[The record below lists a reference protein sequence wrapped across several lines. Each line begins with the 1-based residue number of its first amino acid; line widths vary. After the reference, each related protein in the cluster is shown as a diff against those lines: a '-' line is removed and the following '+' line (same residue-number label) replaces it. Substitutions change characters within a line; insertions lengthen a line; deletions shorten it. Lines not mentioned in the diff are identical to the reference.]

1 MSLMDENTL
10 PDTHIEEIHSRLRE
24 SFSIQLEKARSYD
37 GNPIIEL
44 IALLSDLHLVDNEEC
59 YCSIF

>member
-1 MSLMDENTL
+1 MDENTL

-24 SFSIQLEKARSYD
+24 SFAIQLENARNYD

-44 IALLSDLHLVDNEEC
+44 IALLSDLPIANDEKC
-59 YCSIF
+59 YCSYF